1 VPKIIFSTLWYIVET
16 RKKMFTVSNI
26 SSAMH
31 PNEFINSSLKNSH
44 NLLLKKNSV
53 TVDNCSIRTGK
64 PSHEHDK
71 HVTSERRES
80 VPELGGKGLGK
91 IKLCKSK
98 RVVEKISCLLFLL
111 ISAGTDPFIVH
122 TLKVNKFVPFFF
134 SHSTEVRCWFFLQT

>member
-1 VPKIIFSTLWYIVET
+1 MPKRIFSTLWYIVET

-31 PNEFINSSLKNSH
+31 PDEFIDSSL
-44 NLLLKKNSV
+44 KNSV
-53 TVDNCSIRTGK
+53 TVDNCSIRTRK